1 MAVAGRTMRR
11 ALLPG
16 WSGAPSLLASGVLGL
31 GTLIVLSELLGLF
44 GLLDGVLL
52 TAGCVI
58 VGAGA
63 LRIEPMLMSPDA
75 KASLAGA
82 GPRDAKTRGLVGALG
97 RGCLRARRRRS
108 VGRADPARAR
118 PRHLRRRLA
127 LVPHAVRGSHR
138 ADGVGD
144 RPAVHRPPLP
154 ELVLPAELRA
164 AARRRPAAAGRR
176 LPLAA
181 AEPRVARRRA
191 ACSVVH
197 RASVRR
203 RGASRRRGGRADVGQ
218 PVVLAPARQRQQRRR
233 RDRAPARERGDP
245 RQRALGDRPRPAVR
259 RGPRGGPRARHEA
272 DDCPPSRGPDDR
284 RDRDRRIG
292 RSPPRRRGV
301 ARRPAGGRRALVP
314 ARPDRLGDAVPLRRP
329 RPFIH
334 ARGAPGPRAVLD
346 HALPDRHRCLGQ
358 VLHPCARGATG

>member
-1 MAVAGRTMRR
+1 MTTPELDLNDPGDRQGLARGRLAARRRRDRGGPALGPRRRLPNRRRAGSRLRACGAAMSTGAYLLSVLALGLVAVSMAVAGRTLRR

-52 TAGCVI
+52 TAACVI

-75 KASLAGA
+75 KAALAGA
-82 GPRDAKTRGLVGALG
+82 GPRDARPAPSWELWVAVA
-97 RGCLRARRRRS
+97 LRARRRRS

-144 RPAVHRPPLP
+144 RPAVHRPALP

-164 AARRRPAAAGRR
+164 AARRRPAAARRR

-181 AEPRVARRRA
+181 AEPRLARRRA
-191 ACSVVH
+191 A
-197 RASVRR
+197 
-203 RGASRRRGGRADVGQ
+203 RGAGASG
-218 PVVLAPARQRQQRRR
+218 APTA
-233 RDRAPARERGDP
+233 
-245 RQRALGDRPRPAVR
+245 
-259 RGPRGGPRARHEA
+259 RGPRPSPRW
-272 DDCPPSRGPDDR
+272 R
-284 RDRDRRIG
+284 R
-292 RSPPRRRGV
+292 
-301 ARRPAGGRRALVP
+301 
-314 ARPDRLGDAVPLRRP
+314 
-329 RPFIH
+329 
-334 ARGAPGPRAVLD
+334 
-346 HALPDRHRCLGQ
+346 
-358 VLHPCARGATG
+358 